1 MREPS
6 VPQPAS
12 LDGVSR
18 RRTAWA
24 RGVPIVLT
32 VAIFLLIF
40 WRIPFGTFWNALAGA
55 RILPFLALMGS
66 FALCFFLL
74 DTFVLSRLI
83 RWFHGPLPYRELL
96 PVRAV
101 TYLVSILNTQ
111 LAQAALTLY
120 LHRRF
125 RTPLAQITSTV
136 ALMILLEATNLILFA
151 TVGAIAFPGGTPLSL
166 LALPLA
172 LGVVWLLLIGLA
184 RGKLGVLSQKLG
196 DSVLLSTFRRVRPR
210 HGAVILGLKGS
221 VFCLALLVHSQAL
234 TFFGIEIPLLRL
246 MTFLPVVFL
255 VAALP
260 ITVAHLGTSQAA
272 WIFFFS
278 RYAAEADL
286 LAYSLVSHLTFMLA
300 NGTFGVL
307 FLPKAYRD
315 LFLRERRG

>member
-6 VPQPAS
+6 VPKAAS
-12 LDGVSR
+12 LEDVSR
-18 RRTAWA
+18 RRTAWV
-24 RGVPIVLT
+24 RGVPAALT
-32 VAIFLLIF
+32 VVIFLLIF
-40 WRIPFGTFWNALAGA
+40 WRIPFGAFWNALAGA

-83 RWFHGPLPYRELL
+83 RWFHGPLPYRDLL

-111 LAQAALTLY
+111 LAQAALALY
-120 LHRRF
+120 IHRRF

-151 TVGAIAFPGGTPLSL
+151 TVGAIAFPGGAPLPL
-166 LALPLA
+166 LALPLV
-172 LGVVWLLLIGLA
+172 LGVVWLLLMGLA
-184 RGKLGVLSQKLG
+184 WGQLGALSQRLS

-210 HGAVILGLKGS
+210 HCVIILGLKGG

-234 TFFGIEIPLLRL
+234 TFFGIEIPLVRL
-246 MTFLPVVFL
+246 VTFLPVVFL

-272 WIFFFS
+272 WLFFFS
-278 RYAAEADL
+278 SYASEADL
-286 LAYSLVSHLTFMLA
+286 LAYSLVSHVTFMLA

-307 FLPKAYRD
+307 FLPKAYSD
-315 LFLRERRG
+315 LFLRERPG

>member
-1 MREPS
+1 MSEPS
-6 VPQPAS
+6 TPKPAS
-12 LDGVSR
+12 PEDVSR
-18 RRTAWA
+18 QRTAWA
-24 RGVPIVLT
+24 RGVPVALT
-32 VAIFLLIF
+32 VVIFLLIF
-40 WRIPFGTFWNALAGA
+40 WRIPFGAFWNAIAGA

-66 FALCFFLL
+66 FSLCFFLL

-111 LAQAALTLY
+111 LAQAALALY
-120 LHRRF
+120 IHRRF

-136 ALMILLEATNLILFA
+136 ALMILLEVTNLILFA
-151 TVGAIAFPGGTPLSL
+151 TVGAIAFPGGAPLPL
-166 LALPLA
+166 LALPLV
-172 LGVVWLLLIGLA
+172 LGVVWLLLMSLA
-184 RGKLGVLSQKLG
+184 RGKLGALSQRLS
-196 DSVLLSTFRRVRPR
+196 DSTLLSTFRRVRPR
-210 HGAVILGLKGS
+210 HCAIILTLKAS

-234 TFFGIEIPLLRL
+234 ALFGIEVPLVRL

-278 RYAAEADL
+278 SYASEADL
-286 LAYSLVSHLTFMLA
+286 LAYSLVSHVTFMLA

-307 FLPKAYRD
+307 FLPKAYSD
-315 LFLRERRG
+315 LFLRERKG